1 MLFLGQTI
9 EKLNFCREQITNSMN
24 HSDFGGSG
32 QSEIFKLS
40 FSSNTPYKASLADW
54 WVEDLAV
61 LRIDFYQRVLS
72 VLRSKGLPV
81 ETIGAALMHYAHR
94 SLKGLNRKQ
103 NGRGDPRLPR
113 IKAHESA
120 TSSEHEQ
127 RILLETIVS
136 LLPSEKTAV
145 PCSFLFSLL
154 RTAIILETTVA
165 CRLDLETRI
174 GMQLEQATLD
184 DLLVPSFSYTGDTL
198 FDVDI
203 VQRIAVNFL
212 QQDESDDH
220 QQVPHL
226 MYDSDGVGSPSQS
239 AMMKVAKLV
248 DNYLAEIAP
257 DANLKLTKF
266 IALAEI
272 LPEYARVV
280 DDGLYRAIDIYL
292 KVMPTLCYGCHILL
306 QSSCS
311 SRRSAL

>member
-1 MLFLGQTI
+1 MLFLQ
-9 EKLNFCREQITNSMN
+9 
-24 HSDFGGSG
+24 
-32 QSEIFKLS
+32 
-40 FSSNTPYKASLADW
+40 
-54 WVEDLAV
+54 
-61 LRIDFYQRVLS
+61 
-72 VLRSKGLPV
+72 
-81 ETIGAALMHYAHR
+81 
-94 SLKGLNRKQ
+94 
-103 NGRGDPRLPR
+103 
-113 IKAHESA
+113 AHESA

-220 QQVPHL
+220 QVLYQ
-226 MYDSDGVGSPSQS
+226 
-239 AMMKVAKLV
+239 
-248 DNYLAEIAP
+248 
-257 DANLKLTKF
+257 LTD
-266 IALAEI
+266 LQ
-272 LPEYARVV
+272 
-280 DDGLYRAIDIYL
+280 
-292 KVMPTLCYGCHILL
+292 LL
-306 QSSCS
+306 FWSSCV
-311 SRRSAL
+311 